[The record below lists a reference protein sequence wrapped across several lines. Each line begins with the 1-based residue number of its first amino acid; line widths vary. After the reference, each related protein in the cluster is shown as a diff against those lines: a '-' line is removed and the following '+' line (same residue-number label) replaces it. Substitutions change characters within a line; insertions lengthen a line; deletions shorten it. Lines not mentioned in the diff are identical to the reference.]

1 MSSIYS
7 KPVCDLA
14 WEQVGYSQYDGK
26 HTKYAADLDAVNFY
40 NYPKDGA
47 CDWCSIF
54 VDWLIYQNTLNSMSV
69 LDPDADAAR
78 DYLCEPYSG
87 NAGAGCTQSA
97 SYFRSRGQ
105 FVTDPADMKCGDK
118 IFFQRSDG
126 AIYHTG
132 IIVDWGFV
140 EELGTDGFTVIEGN
154 TNGGQVAYKYYRY
167 DDPKIAG
174 AGSIQYDGYEMPSG
188 VKDEDPESVTSP
200 IKPEDPSVKKYKVIN
215 VFTFLNVR
223 EGPGPE
229 YKAIWKLENNDTV
242 PIYEI
247 KNGWGR
253 IDDYGWVCMDYLKEV

>member
-14 WEQVGYSQYDGK
+14 WKQVGYSQYDGK
-26 HTKYAADLDAVNFY
+26 HTKYAADLDAVDFY

-69 LDPDADAAR
+69 LEPDADAAR

-97 SYFRSRGQ
+97 SYFKSRGQ
-105 FVTDPADMKCGDK
+105 FLTNPAEMKCGDK

-132 IIVDWGFV
+132 IIVDWGYI
-140 EELGTDGFTVIEGN
+140 EELGCDGFTVIEGN
-154 TNGGQVAYKYYRY
+154 TNGGQVAYKYYCY

-174 AGSIQYDGYEMPSG
+174 VGSIQYDGYEMPG
-188 VKDEDPESVTSP
+188 AKDEAPAPVASPE
-200 IKPEDPSVKKYKVIN
+200 KPLVKKYKVIN
-215 VFTFLNVR
+215 ILSFLNVR
-223 EGPGPE
+223 EGPGRE
-229 YKAIWKLENNDTV
+229 YKSIWKLYNNDEV
-242 PIYEI
+242 SIYEI

-253 IDDYGWVCMDYLKEV
+253 IDDYGWVSMDYLKEV

>member
-14 WEQVGYSQYDGK
+14 WKQVGYSQYDGK
-26 HTKYAADLDAVNFY
+26 HTKYAADLDAVDFY

-69 LDPDADAAR
+69 LEPDADAAR

-97 SYFRSRGQ
+97 AYFKNRGQ

-132 IIVDWGFV
+132 IIVDWGYV

-154 TNGGQVAYKYYRY
+154 TNGGQVAYKYYRF

-174 AGSIQYDGYEMPSG
+174 AGSIQYDGYEMPG
-188 VKDEDPESVTSP
+188 AKDEAPAPVASP
-200 IKPEDPSVKKYKVIN
+200 DNDLIKMMYKVCVN
-215 VFTFLNVR
+215 TFLNVR
-223 EGPGPE
+223 EGPGTG
-229 YKAIWKLENNDTV
+229 YKAIWKLYNGDKVT
-242 PIYEI
+242 IYEQ

>member
-14 WEQVGYSQYDGK
+14 WKQVGYSQYDGK
-26 HTKYAADLDAVNFY
+26 HTKFAADLDAVDFY
-40 NYPKDGA
+40 NYPKDGE

-97 SYFRSRGQ
+97 NYFKSRGQ

-132 IIVDWGFV
+132 VIVDWGYV

-154 TNGGQVAYKYYRY
+154 TNGGQVAYKYYRF

-174 AGSIQYDGYEMPSG
+174 AGSIQYDGYEMPG
-188 VKDEDPESVTSP
+188 AKDEAPAPVASP
-200 IKPEDPSVKKYKVIN
+200 DKPLVKKYKVCVN
-215 VFTFLNVR
+215 TFLNVR
-223 EGPGPE
+223 EGPGTE

>member
-14 WEQVGYSQYDGK
+14 WKQVGYSQYDGK
-26 HTKYAADLDAVNFY
+26 HTKFAADLDAVDFY
-40 NYPKDGA
+40 NYPKDGE

-69 LDPDADAAR
+69 LEPDADAAR

-97 SYFRSRGQ
+97 SYFKSRGL

-132 IIVDWGFV
+132 VIVDWGYV

-154 TNGGQVAYKYYRY
+154 TNGGQVAYKYYRF

-174 AGSIQYDGYEMPSG
+174 AGSIQYDGYEMPG
-188 VKDEDPESVTSP
+188 AKDEAPAPVASP
-200 IKPEDPSVKKYKVIN
+200 DKPLVKKYKVCVN
-215 VFTFLNVR
+215 TFLNVR
-223 EGPGPE
+223 EGPGTG
-229 YKAIWKLENNDTV
+229 YKAIWKLYNNDEV
-242 PIYEI
+242 SIYEL

>member
-1 MSSIYS
+1 MSSIFS

-14 WEQVGYSQYDGK
+14 WDQVGYSQYDGK
-26 HTKYAADLDAVNFY
+26 HTKFAADLDAVKFY
-40 NYPKDGA
+40 NYPKNGE

-54 VDWLIYQNTLNSMSV
+54 VDWLIYQNTLNEYSE

-78 DYLCEPYSG
+78 DYLCEPYSD
-87 NAGAGCTQSA
+87 NCGAGCTQSA
-97 SYFRSRGQ
+97 NYFKRKGL

-132 IIVDWGFV
+132 VIVDWGYV

-174 AGSIQYDGYEMPSG
+174 AGSIQYDGYEMSG
-188 VKDEDPESVTSP
+188 AKDEDPAPVASP
-200 IKPEDPSVKKYKVIN
+200 EKPLIMTYEVCVNS
-215 VFTFLNVR
+215 FLNVR
-223 EGPGPE
+223 SGPGTS
-229 YKAIWKLENNDTV
+229 YKSIWKLYNGDKV
-242 PIYEI
+242 KIYEI
-247 KNGWGR
+247 QNGFGR

>member
-14 WEQVGYSQYDGK
+14 WKQVGYSQYDGK
-26 HTKYAADLDAVNFY
+26 HTKFAADLDAVDFY
-40 NYPKDGA
+40 NYPKDGE

-97 SYFRSRGQ
+97 NYFKSRGQ

-132 IIVDWGFV
+132 IIVDWGYV

-154 TNGGQVAYKYYRY
+154 TNGGQVAYKYYRF

-174 AGSIQYDGYEMPSG
+174 AGSIQYDGYEMPG
-188 VKDEDPESVTSP
+188 AKDEAPAPVASP
-200 IKPEDPSVKKYKVIN
+200 DKPLVKKYKVCVN
-215 VFTFLNVR
+215 TFLNVR
-223 EGPGPE
+223 EGPGTE

>member
-14 WEQVGYSQYDGK
+14 WKQVGYSQYDGK
-26 HTKYAADLDAVNFY
+26 HTKFAADLDAVDFY
-40 NYPKDGA
+40 NYPKDGE

-69 LDPDADAAR
+69 LEPDADAAR

-97 SYFRSRGQ
+97 SYFKSRGL

-132 IIVDWGFV
+132 VIVDWGYV

-154 TNGGQVAYKYYRY
+154 TNGGQVAYKYYRF

-174 AGSIQYDGYEMPSG
+174 AGSIQYDGYEMPG
-188 VKDEDPESVTSP
+188 AKDEAPAPVASP
-200 IKPEDPSVKKYKVIN
+200 DKPLVKKYKVCVN
-215 VFTFLNVR
+215 TFLNVR
-223 EGPGPE
+223 EGPGTG
-229 YKAIWKLENNDTV
+229 YKAIWKLYNNDEV
-242 PIYEI
+242 SIYEL
-247 KNGWGR
+247 KHGWGR

>member
-26 HTKYAADLDAVNFY
+26 HTKYAADLDAVDFY

-69 LDPDADAAR
+69 LEPDADAAR

-97 SYFRSRGQ
+97 SYFKSRGQ

-118 IFFQRSDG
+118 IFFQRSEG

-132 IIVDWGFV
+132 VIVDWGYV

-154 TNGGQVAYKYYRY
+154 TNGGQVAYKYYRF

-174 AGSIQYDGYEMPSG
+174 AGSIQYDGYELPSNI
-188 VKDEDPESVTSP
+188 KDETPAPVASP
-200 IKPEDPSVKKYKVIN
+200 DKPLVKKYKVIN
-215 VFTFLNVR
+215 IFTFLNVR
-223 EGPGPE
+223 EGPGKD
-229 YKAIWKLENNDTV
+229 YKSIWKLYNGDTV
-242 PIYEI
+242 HIYEI
-247 KNGWGR
+247 KDGWGR
-253 IDDYGWVCMDYLKEV
+253 IDAYGWVSMDYLKKI

>member
-14 WEQVGYSQYDGK
+14 WKQVGYSQYDGK
-26 HTKYAADLDAVNFY
+26 HTKYAADLDAVDFY

-97 SYFRSRGQ
+97 SYFRSRGL

-132 IIVDWGFV
+132 IIVDWGYV

-154 TNGGQVAYKYYRY
+154 TNGGQVAYKYYRF

-174 AGSIQYDGYEMPSG
+174 AGSIQYDGYELPSNI
-188 VKDEDPESVTSP
+188 KDEAPAPVTSP
-200 IKPEDPSVKKYKVIN
+200 DNDLIKMMYKVCVN
-215 VFTFLNVR
+215 TFLNVR
-223 EGPGPE
+223 EGPGTG
-229 YKAIWKLENNDTV
+229 YKAIWKLYNGDKVT
-242 PIYEI
+242 IYEQ

>member
-14 WEQVGYSQYDGK
+14 WKQVGYSQYDGK
-26 HTKYAADLDAVNFY
+26 HTKFAADLDAVDFY
-40 NYPKDGA
+40 NYPKDGE

-69 LDPDADAAR
+69 LEPDADAAR

-97 SYFRSRGQ
+97 SYFKSRGL
-105 FVTDPADMKCGDK
+105 FVTDASDMKCGDK

-132 IIVDWGFV
+132 VIVDWGYV
-140 EELGTDGFTVIEGN
+140 EELDGDGFTVIEGN

-174 AGSIQYDGYEMPSG
+174 AGSIQYDGYELPSG
-188 VKDEDPESVTSP
+188 IKDEKPEPVTSP
-200 IKPEDPSVKKYKVIN
+200 IKPEDPSVKKYKVCN

-223 EGPGPE
+223 EGPGTE
-229 YKAIWKLENNDTV
+229 YKSIWKLENNDTV

-253 IDDYGWVCMDYLKEV
+253 IDDYGWVCMNYLREV

>member
-14 WEQVGYSQYDGK
+14 WKQVGYSQYDGK
-26 HTKYAADLDAVNFY
+26 HTKYAADLDAVDFY
-40 NYPKDGA
+40 NYPKDGE

-97 SYFRSRGQ
+97 NYFKSRGQ
-105 FVTDPADMKCGDK
+105 FVTSASDMKCGDK

-132 IIVDWGFV
+132 IIVDWGYV

-174 AGSIQYDGYEMPSG
+174 AGSIQYDGYEMPG
-188 VKDEDPESVTSP
+188 QVAAPAPV
-200 IKPEDPSVKKYKVIN
+200 KPEEPKHDDQDVKKYKVIN
-215 VFTFLNVR
+215 IFTFLNVR

-229 YKAIWKLENNDTV
+229 YKSIWKLYNNDIV

-253 IDDYGWVCMDYLKEV
+253 IDDYGWVCMDYLTEV

>member
-14 WEQVGYSQYDGK
+14 WKQVGYSQYDGK
-26 HTKYAADLDAVNFY
+26 HTKYAADLDAVDFY

-69 LDPDADAAR
+69 LEPDADAAR

-97 SYFRSRGQ
+97 SYFRSRGL

-132 IIVDWGFV
+132 IIVDWGYV

-154 TNGGQVAYKYYRY
+154 TNGGQVAYKYYRF

-174 AGSIQYDGYEMPSG
+174 VGSIQYDGYELPSNI
-188 VKDEDPESVTSP
+188 KDEDPAPVASP
-200 IKPEDPSVKKYKVIN
+200 DKPLVKKYKVIN
-215 VFTFLNVR
+215 IFTFLNVR
-223 EGPGPE
+223 EGPGKD
-229 YKAIWKLENNDTV
+229 YKAIWKLYNNDEIN
-242 PIYEI
+242 IYEI

>member
-14 WEQVGYSQYDGK
+14 WAQVGYSQYDGK
-26 HTKYAADLDAVNFY
+26 HTKFAADLDAVGFY
-40 NYPKDGA
+40 NYPKDGE

-69 LDPDADAAR
+69 LEPDADAAR

-97 SYFRSRGQ
+97 SYFRSRGL

-132 IIVDWGFV
+132 VIVDWGYV

-154 TNGGQVAYKYYRY
+154 TNGGQVAYKYYRF

-174 AGSIQYDGYEMPSG
+174 AGSIQYDGYEMPG
-188 VKDEDPESVTSP
+188 VKDETPAPVASP
-200 IKPEDPSVKKYKVIN
+200 DKPLVKKYKVCVN
-215 VFTFLNVR
+215 SWLNVR
-223 EGPGPE
+223 EGAGKDYP
-229 YKAIWKLENNDTV
+229 AIWKLKNGDV
-242 PIYEI
+242 ISIYEL

-253 IDDYGWVCMDYLKEV
+253 IDDYGWVSMDYLKEV

>member
-154 TNGGQVAYKYYRY
+154 TNGGQVAYKYYRF

-174 AGSIQYDGYEMPSG
+174 AGSIQYDGYEMPG
-188 VKDEDPESVTSP
+188 AKDEAPAPIASP
-200 IKPEDPSVKKYKVIN
+200 DKPLVKKYKVC
-215 VFTFLNVR
+215 VKTFLNVR
-223 EGPGPE
+223 EGPGTE
-229 YKAIWKLENNDTV
+229 YKAIWKLYNGDEV
-242 PIYEI
+242 CIYEL

-253 IDDYGWVCMDYLKEV
+253 IDDYGWVSMDYLKEV

>member
-14 WEQVGYSQYDGK
+14 WKQVGYSQYDGK
-26 HTKYAADLDAVNFY
+26 HTKYAADLDAVDFY

-97 SYFRSRGQ
+97 SYFKSRGL

-132 IIVDWGFV
+132 IIVDWGYV

-154 TNGGQVAYKYYRY
+154 TNGGQVAYKYYRF

-174 AGSIQYDGYEMPSG
+174 AGSIQYDGYEMPG
-188 VKDEDPESVTSP
+188 VKDEAPAPVASP
-200 IKPEDPSVKKYKVIN
+200 DKPLVKKYKVCVN
-215 VFTFLNVR
+215 SFLNVR
-223 EGPGPE
+223 EGPGTG
-229 YKAIWKLENNDTV
+229 YKAIWKLYNNDEV
-242 PIYEI
+242 SIYELN
-247 KNGWGR
+247 NGWGR
-253 IDDYGWVCMDYLKEV
+253 IDAYGWVSMDYLKEV

>member
-14 WEQVGYSQYDGK
+14 WKQVGYSQYDGK
-26 HTKYAADLDAVNFY
+26 HTKYAADLDAVDFY
-40 NYPKDGA
+40 NYHKDGE

-132 IIVDWGFV
+132 IIVDWGYV

-154 TNGGQVAYKYYRY
+154 TNGGQVAYKYYRF

-174 AGSIQYDGYEMPSG
+174 AGSIQYDGYEMPG
-188 VKDEDPESVTSP
+188 AKDEAPAPVTSP
-200 IKPEDPSVKKYKVIN
+200 DNDLIKMMYKVCVN
-215 VFTFLNVR
+215 TFLNVR
-223 EGPGPE
+223 EGPGTG
-229 YKAIWKLENNDTV
+229 YKAIWKLYNGDKVT
-242 PIYEI
+242 IYEQ

>member
-14 WEQVGYSQYDGK
+14 WSQVGYSQYDGK
-26 HTKYAADLDAVNFY
+26 HTKYAAELDSVDFY

-54 VDWLIYQNTLNSMSV
+54 VDWIIYRNTLNSMSV
-69 LDPDADAAR
+69 LEPDADAAR

-97 SYFRSRGQ
+97 QYFKNRGL
-105 FVTDPADMKCGDK
+105 FLTDPADFKCGDK

-132 IIVDWGFV
+132 VIVNWGYV
-140 EELGTDGFTVIEGN
+140 EELGCDGFTVIEGN
-154 TNGGQVAYKYYRY
+154 TNGGTVAYKYYRY

-174 AGSIQYDGYEMPSG
+174 VGSIQYDGYEMPG
-188 VKDEDPESVTSP
+188 VKDEAPAPVASP
-200 IKPEDPSVKKYKVIN
+200 SKPLVKKYVVCVN
-215 VFTFLNVR
+215 TFLNVR
-223 EGPGPE
+223 EGPGTD
-229 YKAIWKLENNDTV
+229 YRVIWKLDNNDEV
-242 PIYEI
+242 YIYEQ

-253 IDDYGWVCMDYLKEV
+253 IDDYGWVSMKYLKEV